1 MEEKKIYNDGEF
13 VLITG
18 PMFAGKSKTLIDLFY
33 EDKNIEAFSPNI
45 DTRTQEIVSRDYKDK
60 SIRCKKISSPLEIIN
75 SKANIVVID
84 EFQFLGP
91 VELLVDA
98 VNELKKQ
105 RKTIIMAGLDLLANG
120 AEWKNYTVLK
130 ELCDKEVKLTAKC
143 SCCGKPAKFTKMISG
158 DNKKSVQIESD
169 EIKYEPRCKE
179 HFI

>member
-130 ELCDKEVKLTAKC
+130 ELCDKEVKVPSNSPLASTT
-143 SCCGKPAKFTKMISG
+143 G
-158 DNKKSVQIESD
+158 
-169 EIKYEPRCKE
+169 
-179 HFI
+179 FINLITIGVRRLGAL